1 MNKRESDAIGIVLH
15 LLGQMVVVSVTG
27 MRSIL
32 MQRPNPTFSV
42 GGDGQQT
49 GGVQDDCRREYIVF
63 QYITLRK
70 EY

>member
-15 LLGQMVVVSVTG
+15 LPGQMVVVSVVG
-27 MRSIL
+27 MHSIL

-42 GGDGQQT
+42 GAMGNRLAEYRI
-49 GGVQDDCRREYIVF
+49 VVEENILLFQD
-63 QYITLRK
+63 ITLRK